1 MARQAWNETIR
12 DGGKMNEAGRLSDGG
27 WFRLIVVMIGSG
39 QLVSGVAAE
48 PLTFEKH
55 VRPIFKTHCFL
66 CHGEGGAKKGKLDLR
81 LRRLIVRGGESGSPL
96 EPGRPDQ
103 SYLLD
108 RVASGEMPPG
118 DKRLSDQE
126 IEVIRAWIASG
137 ARTARPEPETI
148 NDGEF
153 LTKEDRL
160 FWSFQPVRRPAVPV
174 VRENQQVQTPIDAFL
189 LARLEDRGLDFSPV
203 ADRATLVRRVTVDL
217 TGLPPIPESVRQ
229 FVDDRRPGAWQ
240 RLVNRLLSSP
250 RYGERWGRHWLD
262 AAGYADSEG
271 YSDDD
276 QLRLSAFRFRDY
288 VVRSFNEDRPFD
300 QFIIQQLAG
309 DELVP
314 TPGKNLQPRQIELLT
329 ATGFL
334 RMAPDGTGSSGVD
347 AVVARNEVV
356 ADTIRIVSTSL
367 LGLTVGCARCHDHR
381 YDPISQVDYY
391 RMRAIFEPALDP
403 KKWRTPDG
411 RKLSLYSDADRAKK
425 KAIDARASIVDKER
439 QQKTEFYITR
449 TLEEELLLVTAE
461 VQEPLRVAYRL
472 NAEKRSEQQKLL
484 LKKFPSVANISAGSL
499 YLYDRRREQRAG
511 KLDAERK
518 KKETRFVEETR
529 RTQLAAVPA
538 GRRPAVEEAL
548 AVEAGK
554 RSEQQKKLLA
564 EFPGVTV
571 TLASLAKYNPDAAAE
586 LKADR
591 ETATRLRS
599 EKAADDLKTYTER
612 AKKIRATIPV
622 EGFVRALT
630 ENPSVVPE
638 TFVFFRGDHGQP
650 RDKVEPAELEV
661 ISTSLPVKLP
671 INDKTLPT
679 TGRRLAYARHLVS
692 GRHPLVAR
700 VIVNRIWMHHF
711 GRGLVASPGDFG
723 RLGERPTH
731 PLLLD
736 WLADELVGSG
746 WQVKRLHR
754 LILDSHAYR
763 QTSRRT
769 PVLDREDPDNRL
781 LGRMSIRRLESEAIR
796 DSVLAIAGTLNSTM
810 FGEPVSVMED
820 AVGQIVLG
828 KENLDGERKPTA
840 KIDLGGE
847 VFRRSLYV
855 QVRRTRPLSVLEI
868 FDVPVMTPNCAQRPR
883 SNVAPQSLMLMNSDF
898 IVEFSGR
905 LAERVRSEAGTD
917 PRPQAR
923 RAWQLAY
930 GVAPTPAVV
939 EDLVAFL
946 QKQEQ
951 AFAKRP
957 GKSGKP
963 RQQALSSLCQALISA
978 NRFIYVD

>member
-1 MARQAWNETIR
+1 MSES
-12 DGGKMNEAGRLSDGG
+12 GRSSTGG
-27 WFRLIVVMIGSG
+27 WLRIILVMIGSG
-39 QLVSGVAAE
+39 LPVSTATAE
-48 PLTFEKH
+48 PVTFEKH
-55 VRPIFKTHCFL
+55 VRPILKTHCFL
-66 CHGEGGAKKGKLDLR
+66 CHGEGGVTKGKLDLR
-81 LRRLIVRGGESGSPL
+81 LRRLIVGGGESGSTV
-96 EPGRPDQ
+96 EPGRPEQ

-108 RVASGEMPPG
+108 RIAVGEMPPG
-118 DKRLSDQE
+118 DKQLSPGE
-126 IEVIRAWIASG
+126 VEVIRAWIASG
-137 ARTARPEPETI
+137 AKTARPEPETI
-148 NDGEF
+148 KDGEY
-153 LTKEDRL
+153 LTEEDRQ
-160 FWSFQPVRRPAVPV
+160 FWSFQPVRRPAVPA
-174 VRENQQVQTPIDAFL
+174 VRRNQQVQTPIDAFL
-189 LARLEDRGLDFSPV
+189 LARLERRGLGFSPA
-203 ADRATLVRRVTVDL
+203 ADRVTLVRRATFDL
-217 TGLPPIPESVRQ
+217 IGLPPTPVEVRR
-229 FVDDRRPGAWQ
+229 FVEDRRPGAWQ

-276 QLRLSAFRFRDY
+276 RVRPSAFRYRDY
-288 VVRSFNEDRPFD
+288 VVRSFNEDRAFD
-300 QFIIQQLAG
+300 KFIIQQLAG
-309 DELVP
+309 DELVAP
-314 TPGKNLQPRQIELLT
+314 PGENLQPRQIEFLT

-367 LGLTVGCARCHDHR
+367 LGLTVGCARCHNHR
-381 YDPISQVDYY
+381 YDPISQADYY
-391 RMRAIFEPALDP
+391 RIRAIFEPALDP
-403 KKWRTPDG
+403 KAWRTPDG
-411 RKLSLYSDADRAKK
+411 RKLSLYTDADRAKK
-425 KAIDARASIVDKER
+425 EIIEAEAAKVDKQR

-449 TLEEELLLVTAE
+449 TLEEELLLVSGA
-461 VQEPLRVAYRL
+461 VREPLSVAYRL
-472 NAEKRSEQQKLL
+472 KAGKRNEQQKQL
-484 LKKFPSVANISAGSL
+484 LKKYPSVANISAGSL
-499 YLYDRRREQRAG
+499 YLYDRRREQRAR
-511 KLDAERK
+511 KLDGGRK
-518 KKETRFVEETR
+518 QKETRFLEETR
-529 RTQLAAVPA
+529 RAQLAAVPEP
-538 GRRPAVEEAL
+538 RRRAVEQAI
-548 AVEAGK
+548 AVKAEK
-554 RSEQQKKLLA
+554 RSEEQKKLLA

-599 EKAADDLKTYTER
+599 EKAADDLKTYAER
-612 AKKIRATIPV
+612 AKKIRATIPA

-630 ENPSVVPE
+630 ETPPTVPE
-638 TFVFFRGDHGQP
+638 TFVFYRGNHGQP
-650 RDKVEPAELEV
+650 RARVEPAELAV
-661 ISTSLPVKLP
+661 INTSVPVELPV
-671 INDKTLPT
+671 NDKSMPT
-679 TGRRLAYARHLVS
+679 TGRRLAYARHLVN

-754 LILDSHAYR
+754 LVLESHAYR

-769 PVLDREDPDNRL
+769 PPLDRQDPDNRL

-796 DSVLAIAGTLNSTM
+796 DSVLAIAGTLNNTM

-828 KENLDGERKPTA
+828 KENLDGERKPT
-840 KIDLGGE
+840 KTIDLGGE
-847 VFRRSLYV
+847 LFRRSLYV
-855 QVRRTRPLSVLEI
+855 QVRRTRPLSVLET
-868 FDVPVMTPNCAQRPR
+868 FDVPVMTPNCAKRPS

-898 IVEFSGR
+898 IVQFSGR
-905 LAERVRSEAGTD
+905 MAERVRSEAGVEL
-917 PRPQAR
+917 PPQAR

-930 GVAPTPAVV
+930 GVEPSAEVV

-946 QKQEQ
+946 DRQEQ
-951 AFAKRP
+951 AFAKLS
-957 GKSGKP
+957 SGPAKPAKP

-978 NRFIYVD
+978 NRFIYID